1 MSKARLLADL
11 IDDSGDV
18 KSNKLDNV
26 SVSAFPAN
34 WSAAL
39 SGSDMVFQYN
49 STSKLKVAT
58 DGSITAVDDVTAFG
72 SV

>member
-18 KSNKLDNV
+18 KSGKLDN
-26 SVSAFPAN
+26 VSAFPAN

>member
-1 MSKARLLADL
+1 MSRARDLADL
-11 IDDSGDV
+11 LDANGDV
-18 KSNKLDNV
+18 KSGKLDNV
-26 SVSAFPAN
+26 SAFPTN
-34 WSAAL
+34 WSATL
-39 SGSDMVFQYN
+39 SGNDMVFQYN